1 METKHLFLPPHI
13 SSATDVSHVC
23 ALFFPSPTS
32 VPIYNTH
39 GTTSFP
45 VAVVCTLGVT
55 MVQRQVTAALS
66 CFCLGLL
73 QEKSTQTVCLGV
85 INTSLVEECTVS
97 FIQRDYSSH
106 VFFLQ
111 HHGKTIV
118 RTAHRMMPRANVW
131 RRNAKL
137 LAHTTT

>member
-1 METKHLFLPPHI
+1 MSVMCVH
-13 SSATDVSHVC
+13 
-23 ALFFPSPTS
+23 FFPLSHLCPHLQHSRNNLIPCGCLYTGS
-32 VPIYNTH
+32 DYGAKAGNCRTQLLLSGITAGKKYTDCMFGSH
-39 GTTSFP
+39 KYFP
-45 VAVVCTLGVT
+45 SG
-55 MVQRQVTAALS
+55 R
-66 CFCLGLL
+66 
-73 QEKSTQTVCLGV
+73 
-85 INTSLVEECTVS
+85 ICTVS

-137 LAHTTT
+137 LAHTIT